1 MAKHKILKKI
11 PNTPLKRVCVK
22 EEPKES
28 PKEEPKEE
36 RKVEQM
42 EQPIAES
49 KVEQMEQ
56 PIAEAKEEQKE
67 NAPLVSHED
76 NLFEKETQDE
86 TSTDNI
92 FEKETQ
98 QEEESQY
105 QYPTDY
111 EIIDLTG
118 DN

>member
-1 MAKHKILKKI
+1 MAKHKIQKKN

-22 EEPKES
+22 EEP
-28 PKEEPKEE
+28 PKEEPPKEE
-36 RKVEQM
+36 RKVEQT
-42 EQPIAES
+42 EE
-49 KVEQMEQ
+49 

-67 NAPLVSHED
+67 NASLVSHED
-76 NLFEKETQDE
+76 NLFEQETQKEDE

-98 QEEESQY
+98 QGEEEESQY
-105 QYPTDY
+105 QYPTDN

>member
-1 MAKHKILKKI
+1 
-11 PNTPLKRVCVK
+11 
-22 EEPKES
+22 
-28 PKEEPKEE
+28 
-36 RKVEQM
+36 M

-49 KVEQMEQ
+49 KVEQMEE

-67 NAPLVSHED
+67 NASLVSHED
-76 NLFEKETQDE
+76 NLFEQETQKEDE

-98 QEEESQY
+98 QGEEEESQY
-105 QYPTDY
+105 QYPTDN